1 LEKYAVYI
9 FRAGNYRT
17 YVGFE
22 ERRLELNPV
31 EVFYFPDGDS
41 MFLQNIGIDLCN
53 NTAPKPKTTLTL
65 Y

>member
-9 FRAGNYRT
+9 FRAGDYRT

-41 MFLQNIGIDLCN
+41 MFLQNIGIDL
-53 NTAPKPKTTLTL
+53 
-65 Y
+65 